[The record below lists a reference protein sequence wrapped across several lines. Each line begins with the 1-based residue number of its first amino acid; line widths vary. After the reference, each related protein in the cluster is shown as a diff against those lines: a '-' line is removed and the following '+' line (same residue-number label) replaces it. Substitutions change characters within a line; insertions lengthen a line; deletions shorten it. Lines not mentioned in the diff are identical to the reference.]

1 MTGKSAN
8 VQAESAIIL
17 STKEAPPTVVEHL
30 GGMAAE
36 LVKGLS
42 SVTNDSPSPIVNQS
56 PTPLQQQRVELAAQI
71 IHRRTTIIGDRW
83 DRLHPTQQSWY
94 RDMARELLK
103 DVDALMN
110 GGA

>member
-1 MTGKSAN
+1 MTSAEGFDKIG
-8 VQAESAIIL
+8 ASEESAGRRCERPRHG
-17 STKEAPPTVVEHL
+17 TKGVAIVR
-30 GGMAAE
+30 
-36 LVKGLS
+36 
-42 SVTNDSPSPIVNQS
+42 TNDIASPIVNQS
-56 PTPLQQQRVELAAQI
+56 PTPLQRQRVELAAQI